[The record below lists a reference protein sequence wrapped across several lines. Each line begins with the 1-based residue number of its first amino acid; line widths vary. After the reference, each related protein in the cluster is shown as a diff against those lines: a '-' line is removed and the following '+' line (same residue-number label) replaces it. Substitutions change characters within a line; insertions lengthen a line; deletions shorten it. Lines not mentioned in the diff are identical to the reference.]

1 MDHFSNEYLNL
12 NPEQKRAVDCI
23 DGPVLVVAGPGTGKT
38 QLLSMRVA
46 NILKQTDTIPNNIL
60 CLTFTNK
67 ASVNMRE
74 RIIRLTNGEASG
86 VMIKTFH
93 GFCAE
98 LMNMFPDRFWNG
110 AKLSTAPSVIQDE
123 ILQTIL
129 TSLPLS
135 DPLAIKFAGKYTA
148 INDIKTS
155 LRLVKEAGLTPEKLE
170 AIIDVNLAYI
180 DKIEPQV
187 TDILS
192 TTLSNKRLPQIQKAI
207 NQLPSQGI
215 SKNLSPLLSLDEYL
229 KESLKFAI
237 SKDDQIQKTTN
248 TSKWKQ
254 DILQTRDNKKGMF
267 KERERNEWWRSLSN
281 VYRIYREML
290 HTKGYYDYSDMLVEV
305 ISTLEQDPALRAD
318 VQEQFQ
324 YVLIDEFQDSNSAQ
338 MRLAHLIA
346 DHHSNFGKPLIMA
359 VGDDDQSIYKFNG
372 AELANMLTFKSNY
385 PSAEII
391 VLTKNYRSSQA
402 VLDASD
408 SIIKH
413 ASDRLTLRD
422 PSINKHLTAETTPK
436 VNGKLEHR
444 IYLNQDQQI
453 YDISQQIHNTYIN
466 KSKVQSIAILAR
478 NNESL
483 RQISAQLLALGV
495 PISFEEQNNIL
506 DHQLVIT
513 TFQICDLLLS
523 VQKGDVANSNYLL
536 SQVLRHPMWNIDPVE
551 LWDLAVK
558 NRQKDWLSALL
569 DRNPKNKL
577 FTIGKWLQWLEVK
590 SSTESLRV
598 IIEFILGLRTSK
610 FMTSPLKQWLIENP
624 TINSDYLKGLSAL
637 RHLLELVDDYSK
649 FTNGTIEDFVNY
661 LKTGYDTGQ
670 IIADESTIVNDDY
683 FVELLT
689 VHKAKGLE
697 FDAVYIID
705 AIENNWKPKSNNRK
719 SPANLPLQPAFDDID
734 DYIRLMYVATTRA
747 KSSVTVCSYKTNRK
761 GQDVLPTPI
770 ISGVFSEKEV
780 AKPKTESII
789 QILENAIAWPS
800 ISIED
805 ERSVLKTQLENYQLS
820 ASALIDFLDV
830 TRGGP
835 QYFKEQ
841 HLLRLPG
848 SVSANMGFG
857 TAMHNTLE
865 FAQILVNKD
874 AFDIQK
880 ILDYYQKNIQD
891 QNLLSSEYN
900 RYLVHGQDL
909 LLKLLKSDTFW
920 LPKGAL
926 PEQSISDVYIGDVK
940 LYGKLDNINNSK
952 GTIVITDYKT
962 GQPLPSL
969 FTKNQTLAPKA
980 WRQRTQLIFYTLL
993 VKLSSRYKDAEGIKS
1008 QIIYLEASSPKQLI
1022 RELSPSTEEIN
1033 RLEKLVRVVWHKIM
1047 NLDFPNTD
1055 SYDNSFLGIQKFED
1069 DLLNNNIN
1077 PN

>member
-1 MDHFSNEYLNL
+1 MDQFSAEYHNL
-12 NPEQKRAVDCI
+12 NKEQKRAVDCI

-46 NILKQTDTIPNNIL
+46 NILKQTDTSPNNIL

-67 ASVNMRE
+67 ASINMRE

-86 VMIKTFH
+86 VIIKTFH

-98 LMNMFPDRFWNG
+98 LMNMYPDRFWNG
-110 AKLSTAPSVIQDE
+110 AKLSTAPNLIQDD

-155 LRLVKEAGLTPEKLE
+155 LRLVKEAGLTPDKLQ
-170 AIIDVNLAYI
+170 AIIKANLAYI
-180 DKIEPQV
+180 DQIEPQII
-187 TDILS
+187 DILS
-192 TTLSNKRLPQIQKAI
+192 TTLSYKRLPQIQKEI
-207 NQLPSQGI
+207 SQLPSQGI
-215 SKNLSPLLSLDEYL
+215 SKNLSPLLSLDSFL
-229 KESLKFAI
+229 QESLRFAI
-237 SKDDQIQKTTN
+237 SKDDQVQKTTN

-267 KERERNEWWRSLSN
+267 KERERNERWQSLAN
-281 VYRIYREML
+281 VYRLYRETL

-305 ISTLEQDPALRAD
+305 ISTLEQNPALRAD
-318 VQEQFQ
+318 AQEQFQ

-346 DHHSNFGKPLIMA
+346 DHHSNFGKPNIMA

-372 AELANMLTFKSNY
+372 AELANMLTFKQNY

-408 SIIKH
+408 NIIKH

-422 PSINKHLTAETTPK
+422 PSIKKHLTAETTPK
-436 VNGKLEHR
+436 GNDKLEHR
-444 IYLNQDQQI
+444 IYISQDHQF
-453 YDISQQIHNTYIN
+453 YDICQEIYQSHKNESN
-466 KSKVQSIAILAR
+466 KYSMAILAR

-483 RQISAQLLALGV
+483 RQISAQLLTLGV
-495 PISFEEQNNIL
+495 PISFQEQNNIL
-506 DHQLVIT
+506 DHQLVVI
-513 TFQICDLLLS
+513 TFQICNILLAI
-523 VQKGDVANSNYLL
+523 QKGDIENSNYLL
-536 SQVLRHPMWNIDPVE
+536 SQILRHPMWNIEPVE
-551 LWDLAVK
+551 LWDLAVN
-558 NRQKDWLSALL
+558 NRNKDWLSALL
-569 DRNPKNKL
+569 KQDSKSKL
-577 FTIGKWLQWLEVK
+577 LAIGQWLQWLVAK
-590 SSTESLRV
+590 SSIESLRT
-598 IIEFILGLRTSK
+598 IIEFIIGLRTSK
-610 FMTSPLKQWLIENP
+610 FMTSPLKQWLTENP
-624 TINSDYLKGLSAL
+624 TINTDYIKGLSAL

-649 FTNGTIEDFVNY
+649 FTGGGLEDFVNY
-661 LKTGYDTGQ
+661 LNTAYDTGQ
-670 IIADESTIVNDDY
+670 IIADESTIINDAHA
-683 FVELLT
+683 VELLT

-697 FDAVYIID
+697 FDTVYIID

-719 SPANLPLQPAFDDID
+719 SPANLPLQPAFDDVD
-734 DYIRLMYVATTRA
+734 DYIRLMYVAITRA
-747 KSSVTVCSYKTNRK
+747 KSSIIVCSYKTDQK
-761 GQDVLPTPI
+761 GQEVLPTPI
-770 ISGVFSEKEV
+770 INGVFSERKVE
-780 AKPKTESII
+780 KPKTESAV
-789 QILENAIAWPS
+789 QMLENAISWPS
-800 ISIED
+800 ISQED
-805 ERSVLKTQLENYQLS
+805 ERSVLKNQLENYQLS

-830 TRGGP
+830 TKGGP

-848 SVSANMGFG
+848 SVSANMSFG

-874 AFDIQK
+874 AFDIQT
-880 ILDYYQKNIQD
+880 ILDFYQKNIQS

-900 RYLVHGQDL
+900 RYLEHGQDIL
-909 LLKLLKSDTFW
+909 SKLLKSDTFW

-926 PEQSISDVYIGDVK
+926 PEQSISDVLVGDAK
-940 LYGKLDNINNSK
+940 LYGKLDNINKSK
-952 GTIVITDYKT
+952 DTIIITDYKT

-969 FTKNQTLAPKA
+969 YTKNQTLAPKA
-980 WRQRTQLIFYTLL
+980 WRQRTQLLFYSLL
-993 VKLSSRYKDAEGIKS
+993 VNPSSRFKSTAEIKG

-1022 RELSPSTEEIN
+1022 RELAPSEEDIKK
-1033 RLEKLVRVVWHKIM
+1033 LEKLIGIVWHKII
-1047 NLDFPNTD
+1047 NQDFPNTD
-1055 SYDNSFLGIQKFED
+1055 TYDNSYSGIRKFED
-1069 DLLNNNIN
+1069 DLLNNHS
-1077 PN
+1077 